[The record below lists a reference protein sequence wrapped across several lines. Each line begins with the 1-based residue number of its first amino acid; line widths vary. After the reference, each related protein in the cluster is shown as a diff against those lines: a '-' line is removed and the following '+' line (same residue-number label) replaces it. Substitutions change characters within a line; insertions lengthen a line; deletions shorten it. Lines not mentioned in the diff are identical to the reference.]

1 MASRTTQGEG
11 GRASLAAFAMAV
23 IGVAL
28 LAAVSAP
35 ATSGAAAPASGSSN
49 TVVLQAQPTAETRQ
63 TNNQG
68 GSQGQNPVNGGS
80 TQNQNGANDNSISSG
95 ENTNQSGQTGS
106 TSGGN
111 PVGNTGGAGGTGIIN
126 WWTIILAAITLAVIV
141 AVWMRVRPIKQIA
154 TSIGGIPADQQ
165 ERDEKYKH

>member
-11 GRASLAAFAMAV
+11 GRASLTAFVMGV
-23 IGVAL
+23 IGVVL

-35 ATSGAAAPASGSSN
+35 ATSVAAGPATGSSN
-49 TVVLQAQPTAETRQ
+49 KIVFQAQPTAETRQ

-68 GSQGQNPVNGGS
+68 GS
-80 TQNQNGANDNSISSG
+80 TQNQNGANDNSISPG

-111 PVGNTGGAGGTGIIN
+111 PVGNTGGAGGTGVIN
-126 WWTIILAAITLAVIV
+126 WWTVILAAITLAVIV
-141 AVWMRVRPIKQIA
+141 AIWLRVRPVKQIA
-154 TSIGGIPADQQ
+154 TSMGGGVPADQQ
-165 ERDEKYKH
+165 ERDAKYKH